1 MKELWNML
9 VDLLTKYGI
18 LRILLAILV
27 LFAGWIVAWIL
38 QKLTVRCM
46 KRCRIGER
54 LCACIS
60 DETAAPAVRA
70 EKVAGRIVFWI
81 VFLLA
86 VVQSLNL
93 LSLHDAA
100 SPLRD
105 VLTDIIG
112 FLPNIFAAA
121 ILGMIAWGAAAA
133 VRYASLLLM
142 HALRVD
148 EKIEGAVDTG
158 GRECNLSFTIAAT
171 LFWLVI
177 LAFVPAI
184 LGALRITGLARPFEA
199 MTADVMRYLPRI
211 FAAVLIVAAGLFLAT
226 ILRKLV
232 ERIILASGGMGDAEE
247 AGGKLFSRD
256 SLARICGVLV
266 FICIVVPVSAAALSA
281 LGIDSLTNSVSN
293 LFTRMLNSAGNVAA
307 AAILIFVAFAAGAL
321 VARLVTRL
329 LADAGLDKR
338 IGELGWK
345 ARGNMSPSN
354 VAGKLLFTGILI
366 FALVAALEILQLEE
380 SAKLVRS
387 FLPFAG
393 RLVLGAAV
401 FLLGMMLADLAAD
414 FVRRNGVE
422 SHIFLFAVR
431 IAVLF
436 FAGVAALT
444 TAGIGGSAAL
454 LAFGIV
460 LGAFAAAFALAF
472 GLGGR
477 NYAERKLDEWDREQT
492 RARENSDGKNKPEPK

>member
-1 MKELWNML
+1 MKELWNNII
-9 VDLLTKYGI
+9 DLLTKYGI
-18 LRILLAILV
+18 VRILLAVLV

-38 QKLTVRCM
+38 QKLTFKCLR
-46 KRCRIGER
+46 KCRIGER
-54 LCACIS
+54 LSMCVS
-60 DETAAPAVRA
+60 DDATAPAVRA
-70 EKVAGRIVFWI
+70 ERIASRIVFWI

-105 VLTDIIG
+105 VLSEIIG
-112 FLPNIFAAA
+112 FLPNVFAAGVLA
-121 ILGMIAWGAAAA
+121 LIAWGVAAA
-133 VRYASLLLM
+133 VRYASLILM

-158 GRECNLSFTIAAT
+158 GRECNLSFTIAST

-177 LAFVPAI
+177 LAFVPAV
-184 LGALRITGLARPFEA
+184 LGALEITGLARPFET
-199 MTADVMRYLPRI
+199 MTADVLRYLPRI

-232 ERIILASGGMGDAEE
+232 ERLVSSSGGLDDAEQ
-247 AGGKLFSRD
+247 AGGRLFSRD
-256 SLARICGVLV
+256 TLARICGVLV
-266 FICIVVPVSAAALSA
+266 FVCIAIPVSAAALSA
-281 LGIDSLTNSVSN
+281 LGIDALTDSVSN
-293 LFTRMLNSAGNVAA
+293 LFTRMLNSVGNLAA
-307 AAILIFVAFAAGAL
+307 AAIVLFVAFAVGAL
-321 VARLVTRL
+321 VSRLVARL
-329 LADAGLDKR
+329 LADAGLDRR

-345 ARGNMSPSN
+345 TQDAMKPSD
-354 VAGKLLFTGILI
+354 VAGKLLFAGILI
-366 FALVAALEILQLEE
+366 FSLIAALEILQLEE
-380 SAKLVRS
+380 TAKLVRS

-393 RLVLGAAV
+393 RLVLGAVV
-401 FLLGMMLADLAAD
+401 FLIGMMLANASAD
-414 FVRRNGVE
+414 CVRRNGVE
-422 SHIFLFAVR
+422 SQVFLFAVR

-460 LGAFAAAFALAF
+460 LGAFAAAFAIAF

-477 NYAERKLDEWDREQT
+477 NYAERKLEEWDREHSSG
-492 RARENSDGKNKPEPK
+492 RDKKDKPE

>member
-1 MKELWNML
+1 MKELWNTL

-38 QKLTVRCM
+38 QKLTVKCM

-54 LCACIS
+54 LSACIS
-60 DETAAPAVRA
+60 DEAAAPAVRA
-70 EKVAGRIVFWI
+70 ERIAGQIVFWI

-86 VVQSLNL
+86 IVQSLNL
-93 LSLHDAA
+93 LDLHDAA

-105 VLTDIIG
+105 VLSDIIG

-121 ILGMIAWGAAAA
+121 ILGLIAWGVAAA
-133 VRYASLLLM
+133 VRYGALLLM
-142 HALRVD
+142 HALRLD

-158 GRECNLSFTIAAT
+158 GRECNLSFTIATT
-171 LFWLVI
+171 LFWLII

-199 MTADVMRYLPRI
+199 MTADVLRYLPRI
-211 FAAVLIVAAGLFLAT
+211 FAAVLIAAIGLFLAT

-232 ERIILASGGMGDAEE
+232 ERIILASGGLGEAEE

-266 FICIVVPVSAAALSA
+266 FICIAIPVSAAALSA

-293 LFTRMLNSAGNVAA
+293 LFTRMLNSAGNIAA
-307 AAILIFVAFAAGAL
+307 AAIVLFVAFAVGAL
-321 VARLVTRL
+321 VARLVSRL
-329 LADAGLDKR
+329 LADAGLDRR

-345 ARGNMSPSN
+345 AEGSMSPSN
-354 VAGKLLFTGILI
+354 AAGKLIFAGILI

-393 RLVLGAAV
+393 RLLLGAIV
-401 FLLGMMLADLAAD
+401 FLLGMMLANLAAD
-414 FVRRNGVE
+414 FVKRNGVE
-422 SHIFLFAVR
+422 SHVFLFAVR

-460 LGAFAAAFALAF
+460 LGAFAVAFAIAF

-477 NYAERKLDEWDREQT
+477 NFAERKLEEWDREH
-492 RARENSDGKNKPEPK
+492 SGDKKDSK

>member
-1 MKELWNML
+1 MKELWDML

-27 LFAGWIVAWIL
+27 LFAGWIIAWIL
-38 QKLTVRCM
+38 QKLTVKCM

-54 LCACIS
+54 LSACVS
-60 DETAAPAVRA
+60 DEAAAPAVCA
-70 EKVAGRIVFWI
+70 ERIAGQIVFWI

-93 LSLHDAA
+93 LSLHEAA

-105 VLTDIIG
+105 VLSDIIG

-121 ILGMIAWGAAAA
+121 ILGLVAWGVAAA
-133 VRYASLLLM
+133 VRYGALLLM
-142 HALRVD
+142 HALRLD
-148 EKIEGAVDTG
+148 EKIENSVDTG
-158 GRECNLSFTIAAT
+158 GRECNLSFTIATT

-199 MTADVMRYLPRI
+199 MTADVLRYLPRI
-211 FAAVLIVAAGLFLAT
+211 FAAVLIAAIGLFLAT
-226 ILRKLV
+226 ILRKLA
-232 ERIILASGGMGDAEE
+232 ERLILASGGLGDAEE

-266 FICIVVPVSAAALSA
+266 FLCIAIPVSAAALSA

-293 LFTRMLNSAGNVAA
+293 LFTRMLNSAGNIAA
-307 AAILIFVAFAAGAL
+307 AAIVLFVAFAVGAL
-321 VARLVTRL
+321 VARLVSRL
-329 LADAGLDKR
+329 LADAGLDRR

-345 ARGNMSPSN
+345 AEGNMSPSS
-354 VAGKLLFTGILI
+354 VTGKLIFAGILI

-380 SAKLVRS
+380 TAKLVRS

-393 RLVLGAAV
+393 RLVLGAIV
-401 FLLGMMLADLAAD
+401 FLLGMMLANLAAD

-431 IAVLF
+431 IAMLF

-460 LGAFAAAFALAF
+460 LGAFAVAFAIAF

-477 NYAERKLDEWDREQT
+477 NFAERKLEEWDREHSGDRKDT
-492 RARENSDGKNKPEPK
+492 K